1 MIENNIS
8 YSANYLWQKFMENM
22 DSILT
27 KEEKS
32 RFNIADYYY
41 LTTIYHMNFPTFGAV
56 SEKLGLTKPAISAMV
71 KRLEG
76 IGFIEKCQST
86 TDKRIFYLLVT
97 EKGKNIVEGDNSLYQ
112 QFTEKIRALTTD
124 DQMEQFTCLLEE
136 LIKSLKE

>member
-8 YSANYLWQKFMENM
+8 YIANYLWQKSIENI
-22 DSILT
+22 DTILT

-41 LTTIYHMNFPTFGAV
+41 LTTIYHMDYPTLGEV
-56 SEKLGLTKPAISAMV
+56 SEKLSFTKPAISAMV

-76 IGFIEKCQST
+76 LDFIEKHQSSI
-86 TDKRIFYLLVT
+86 DKRIYNLLIT

-112 QFTEKIRALTTD
+112 QFTEKVRELTTE
-124 DQMEQFTCLLEE
+124 DQMKQFTCLLEK
-136 LIKSLKE
+136 LTAQLKE